1 LFLIIS
7 YVFSSTESENK
18 RAALVLPGGWVEVGE
33 GAHTM
38 YTHVSK
44 CKNDK
49 RKKRI
54 ANRSNFQMK
63 RQPTEW
69 KEILASF
76 HSTGINIKKYQLK
89 KKNAWKG
96 HSTHHQKQGPELK
109 PHYYQEGGREEG
121 LQNLKI

>member
-1 LFLIIS
+1 
-7 YVFSSTESENK
+7 
-18 RAALVLPGGWVEVGE
+18 
-33 GAHTM
+33 M

-89 KKNAWKG
+89 KKM
-96 HSTHHQKQGPELK
+96 P
-109 PHYYQEGGREEG
+109 GRGTAPTTKSKDLSLNPTITRKEEG
-121 LQNLKI
+121 RKDFKT